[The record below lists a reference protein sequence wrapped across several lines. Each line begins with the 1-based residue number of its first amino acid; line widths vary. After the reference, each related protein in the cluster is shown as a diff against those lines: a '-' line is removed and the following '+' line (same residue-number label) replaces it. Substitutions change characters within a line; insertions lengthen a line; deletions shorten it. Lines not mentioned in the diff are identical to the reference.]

1 MINSK
6 FEINNFYFFIFQF
19 FFFFI
24 FSKRYLLIVSLEIIN
39 NKLIIY

>member
-6 FEINNFYFFIFQF
+6 FEINIIFIFQI